1 MIIGITWTHLESVW
15 NPSGSS
21 KVPTPQTNNW
31 SGTFFHGSYSKP
43 ALVHWNSL
51 EKEDD
56 SSSAITL
63 IGVPAYV
70 SNTLIYFEWKVL
82 MFGWVILEAIVIQEI
97 M

>member
-21 KVPTPQTNNW
+21 EVRT
-31 SGTFFHGSYSKP
+31 GKP

-70 SNTLIYFEWKVL
+70 SNNLIYFEWQVL
-82 MFGWVILEAIVIQEI
+82 MFGWAILEAIVIQEI